1 MGFGRKGRNPTGN
14 ELPVVS
20 EGTRLAP
27 SHINQVVAAVDRA
40 TIRGG
45 KGFKF
50 SQTSGGTSLKIDR
63 NDYTPPW
70 SIFQYGDKLCIY
82 AGNVWG
88 KGVGQ
93 IPLHTTEEW
102 GFGGADFAQKFWTAR
117 PVMVGITG
125 TNIVSTEE
133 INSTTTDQMSFIA
146 VPLLAGYYYIE
157 YGRWEG
163 GSRSPIGGAT
173 DYEGTD
179 QFILKHAT
187 TLSATQE
194 VVVVGYVAPNGAIY
208 QGVKGEIWWGI
219 GSGATH
225 PFKISV
231 RQNAEKVWKIFVDY
245 GTVNN
250 LVPDYQTGGEV
261 GDPDAGMT
269 GLGSGNNVSG
279 TKDIIIQCEYAEG
292 ENFPVEYPEVF
303 AATGWDLTPTDDYFY
318 ILVGRVTAT
327 TEGQGEAARPKFTI
341 EQAVSGSLWVERF
354 KVGDNDAVYWA
365 TKI

>member
-14 ELPVVS
+14 ELPVVA

-27 SHINQVVAAVDRA
+27 SHINDVVAAVDRA

-63 NDYTPPW
+63 NDYVPPW
-70 SIFQYGDKLCIY
+70 SIFQYGEKICIA

-88 KGVGQ
+88 KGVGEQ
-93 IPLHTTEEW
+93 PLHTTEEW
-102 GFGGADFAQKFWTAR
+102 GFGSPDFSKKFFTAR
-117 PVMVGITG
+117 PVMIGVSGA
-125 TNIVSTEE
+125 NIVTTDE
-133 INSTTTDQMSFIA
+133 INSTGTEQTSFISM
-146 VPLLAGYYYIE
+146 PLTTGYYYIE
-157 YGRWEG
+157 YGKWEG
-163 GSRSPIGGAT
+163 RT
-173 DYEGTD
+173 DKNQLGNLPNYKGTE

-187 TLSATQE
+187 TLSSTQE
-194 VVVVGYVAPNGAIY
+194 VVVVGYVSQEKAIY

-219 GSGATH
+219 NSGVSQ

-231 RQNAEKVWKIFVDY
+231 RKVGNDWKIFVDY

-261 GDPDAGMT
+261 GDDDAGMT
-269 GLGSGNNVSG
+269 GLGSGNSPSG
-279 TKDIIIQCEYAEG
+279 TRDIIMKMEYIEG
-292 ENFPVEYPEVF
+292 ESFPVEYPRVY
-303 AATGWDLTPTDDYFY
+303 AAPSQDLTPTDDYFY
-318 ILVGRVTAT
+318 VLIGRVEAS
-327 TEGQGEAARPKFTI
+327 TEGSGEAARPKFKI

-354 KVGDNDAVYWA
+354 KVGDNDAVYWV